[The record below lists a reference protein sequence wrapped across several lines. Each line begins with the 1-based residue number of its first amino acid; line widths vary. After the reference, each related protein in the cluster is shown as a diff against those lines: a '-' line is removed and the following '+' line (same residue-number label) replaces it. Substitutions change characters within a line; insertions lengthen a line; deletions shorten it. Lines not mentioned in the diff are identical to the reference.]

1 MMNIT
6 VFDGAYCY
14 DINPTPGLMTNFIDE
29 YYFPDNNVT
38 YLLFTDSSD
47 FVILITLMSLPI
59 HSYRILQETPISL
72 VPLLQM
78 KITLNS
84 KSYNSV

>member
-1 MMNIT
+1 MNIT

-47 FVILITLMSLPI
+47 FVILMSLPI
-59 HSYRILQETPISL
+59 HSYRSQGIMHNFNNISNNL
-72 VPLLQM
+72 CSIVQSVAFLLRC
-78 KITLNS
+78 
-84 KSYNSV
+84 